1 MLERI
6 IIAGA
11 GGQGVILLGKL
22 VARMAV
28 GKVPHATFF
37 PAYGAEVR
45 GGVAHC
51 EVILSSRE
59 IASPCAE
66 QADVIVLMNQ
76 HGAQE
81 MLQRLAPD
89 GLALVNSSLCRVS
102 ARPGQ
107 TLVNLPASTLADQT
121 GSPRSANMIM
131 LGALL
136 RRKPLFPVKDVEQAV
151 RANFSG
157 AGQAGLL
164 AINLRALQAGLT
176 YA

>member
-1 MLERI
+1 MLERV

-22 VARMAV
+22 IARMAV
-28 GKVPHATFF
+28 GKVPHVTFF

-45 GGVAHC
+45 GGTAHC

-66 QADVIVLMNQ
+66 QADILILMNQ

-81 MLQRLAPD
+81 MVHRLAPG
-89 GLALVNSSLCRVS
+89 GLALVNSSLCRV
-102 ARPGQ
+102 AVRPGQ
-107 TLVNLPASTLADQT
+107 TLADLPASNLADQA
-121 GSPRSANMIM
+121 GSPRSANLVM

-136 RRKPLFPVKDVEQAV
+136 RRKSWFTDREVEQAI
-151 RANFSG
+151 RDSFAG
-157 AGQAGLL
+157 AVLDV
-164 AINLRALQAGLT
+164 NLRALQAGL
-176 YA
+176 AHA